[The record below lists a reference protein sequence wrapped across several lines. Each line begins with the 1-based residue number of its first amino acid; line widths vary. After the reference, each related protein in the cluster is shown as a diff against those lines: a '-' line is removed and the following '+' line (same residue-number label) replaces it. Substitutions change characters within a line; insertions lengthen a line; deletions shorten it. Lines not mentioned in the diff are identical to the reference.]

1 MKTELELIT
10 DLNTIVAKYVS
21 NFTTTVVS
29 RRTATV
35 SSLDTSIAVIF
46 QDENITNLMLKEL
59 VDYVS
64 QNDRNSLSLETKKEL
79 GNLDYEIVLMNAE
92 IFY

>member
-1 MKTELELIT
+1 MKTESELIT
-10 DLNTIVAKYVS
+10 DLNTIVAKYVP

-35 SSLDTSIAVIF
+35 SSLDTSIAIIF

>member
-1 MKTELELIT
+1 MKTESELIA
-10 DLNTIVAKYVS
+10 DLNNIVSNYVS

-35 SSLDTSIAVIF
+35 SSLDTTIAIVF
-46 QDENITNLMLKEL
+46 QNESITNAMLKDFVE
-59 VDYVS
+59 YVE
-64 QNDRNSLSLETKKEL
+64 QNDRNNLSLETKKDL
-79 GNLDYEIVLMNAE
+79 GNLDYEVILMNAE